1 MNQESSPEKVVGNI
15 ENAIKATDI
24 AERFY
29 RDKIDKIRMTN
40 YEFRDLIF
48 PIKEA
53 LDAKDIH
60 WQEIVNHNEKIKMN
74 PNFKNFIIGAIK
86 EVNFIQGLD
95 NELARMSA
103 LNRLSGYLEGGLEMI
118 EFMEKENKNG

>member
-1 MNQESSPEKVVGNI
+1 
-15 ENAIKATDI
+15 
-24 AERFY
+24 
-29 RDKIDKIRMTN
+29 MTN
-40 YEFRDLIF
+40 QTPQDSENERIAASCIF
-48 PIKEA
+48 TSPYKNREVVVTFGPYVSFEKIKEA